1 MVVVPDHATVGIIRS
16 ITLPFTPAR
25 IMPQP
30 LVSILIPSRNAERW
44 LAETL
49 ASALGQT
56 WTNREIILVDDGST
70 DGSLALARSYEAQGV
85 RVIAQPNFG
94 ASAARNRAFRES
106 RGDLLQF
113 LDADDLLSP
122 DKIER
127 QVAELTRRPVG
138 TVASCAWGRFTTDPA
153 QAVFVD
159 DTVYRDFL
167 PIDFLVLGGEGFHMM
182 HPSAWLTPRAVAVR
196 AGPWDESL
204 TLNDDGEYFCRVLLA
219 STGVAFTPGARSYYR
234 SGLSG
239 SLSQRH
245 DERSRRSQFRSIE
258 LIEQHLLTAEDSP
271 RTRRARA
278 GYYQRFLHDFFPFPA
293 ELMRAAESQVTVLG
307 GTSLPP
313 PMGPKTAA
321 LARLVGWKTVWRL
334 KYWLHR

>member
-1 MVVVPDHATVGIIRS
+1 MVAVPDHATVGIIRS

-239 SLSQRH
+239 SLSQRR